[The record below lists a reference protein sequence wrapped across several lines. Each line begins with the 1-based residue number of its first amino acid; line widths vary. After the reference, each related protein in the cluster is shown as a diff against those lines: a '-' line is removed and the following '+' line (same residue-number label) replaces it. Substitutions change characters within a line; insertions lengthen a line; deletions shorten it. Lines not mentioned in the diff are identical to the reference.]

1 MIIIIII
8 IINNDNNNRKN
19 YKKNYNALG
28 TIKIMMT
35 ITSRLPVNFQS
46 GVRGRIKFAISKQSQ
61 S

>member
-1 MIIIIII
+1 MKII

-35 ITSRLPVNFQS
+35 TTSRLPVNFQS
-46 GVRGRIKFAISKQSQ
+46 GVRGRINFAISKQYQ